1 MINKLKFTTWNCAIL
16 KLIFFSGTIYT
27 NKSLAFD
34 PRQHTI
40 QLIVSAV
47 DKGRP
52 PMTAVAAVH
61 IQVVD
66 VNNNAPK
73 FSSLSYTYVLMKLLY
88 SSYHN
93 IYIVL
98 MYKCNVYVSV
108 QV

>member
-1 MINKLKFTTWNCAIL
+1 MKLYSSLVKI
-16 KLIFFSGTIYT
+16 IFFISGTIYT

-52 PMTAVAAVH
+52 SMTAVAAVH
-61 IQVVD
+61 IQVVG

-73 FSSLSYTYVLMKLLY
+73 FSSLSYTYVLVKILCKTFTKHKFI
-88 SSYHN
+88 HN
-93 IYIVL
+93 L
-98 MYKCNVYVSV
+98 MIAHTHCSITG
-108 QV
+108 